1 MGSKNGKYNVE
12 HGDSVQNGSETL
24 SSLASISD
32 ESMIGEKSIKEE
44 ASLPTLIHQNSLA
57 DTSSSNTTDL
67 TLVWLDTELNN
78 RLSNIDTQI
87 KLKNLINY
95 LRIFEELDKFE
106 QYIEQIGK
114 MNNTGRIN
122 EEKLF
127 VIISPTLAL
136 TIIPH
141 FHDLPQ
147 VKCIYIYGKAK
158 IDANVT
164 QQLLKKYIKV
174 YRKCLLE
181 KFYS

>member
-24 SSLASISD
+24 SSMASISD
-32 ESMIGEKSIKEE
+32 ESMVGEKSRKEE
-44 ASLPTLIHQNSLA
+44 ASLPTLIHQDSLA

-67 TLVWLDTELNN
+67 TLVWLDTELND
-78 RLSNIDTQI
+78 RPSNIDTQI

-95 LRIFEELDKFE
+95 LRIFEDLDTFE

-127 VIISPTLAL
+127 VIISPILAL

-147 VKCIYIYGKAK
+147 VKYIYIYGKEK